1 MTIQVEDPALTEERE
16 FILDQMQILRDDIA
30 SINLQ
35 LARIVNAD
43 PDWRRRALRAIKIKE
58 RQIQEFRIDLDGIDQ
73 EINFIVVARERLDPQ
88 LYDEIWQTVRSRQ
101 AKAHEHG

>member
-1 MTIQVEDPALTEERE
+1 MTIQAEDPALTEERD
-16 FILDQMQILRDDIA
+16 FILDQIHILRDDIA
-30 SINLQ
+30 SINQQ
-35 LARIVNAD
+35 LTRAVNAD

-58 RQIQEFRIDLDGIDQ
+58 RQIQEYKVDLDGIDQ

-101 AKAHEHG
+101 AKSA